1 MLSEKDAEEIKNL
14 LPTVCSFDDVMSYLR
29 VSKSTVYRLISSGEL
44 QAFKEDGAGEW
55 NILRSDLLAFLE
67 GAER

>member
-1 MLSEKDAEEIKNL
+1 
-14 LPTVCSFDDVMSYLR
+14 MSYLR

-44 QAFKEDGAGEW
+44 QAFKEDGIGEW

-67 GAER
+67 SAER